1 MLNSTKYYVQILD
14 GIIPIENYFKSFIG
28 IIGIT
33 WAKVTQKLLLYMG
46 LLALAIA
53 PGIAICIFI
62 YLKDKY
68 NREPLGLLL
77 LSFILGML
85 SIIPAVIIQ
94 ISLTKPVEKIMGD
107 GISYTLVFAYLIVAL
122 SEEGSK
128 FLSVRFVPYRRKAF
142 DDPFDGIVYAV
153 MVSMGFATLE
163 NIGYVFEHGMV
174 TAILRMFLSVPAHA
188 TFGILM
194 GYHMGLAKFDPPNR
208 KKYMLL
214 AIFWPVVFHGTF
226 DFFLFLGNSWLHF
239 GGALISFIVAVK
251 LSLKLIKLKQGLS
264 QAHFV
269 HIDTIAKGSHDV
281 L

>member
-1 MLNSTKYYVQILD
+1 MGNRIKKL
-14 GIIPIENYFKSFIG
+14 
-28 IIGIT
+28 T
-33 WAKVTQKLLLYMG
+33 WAKVTQKQLLYMG

-68 NREPLGLLL
+68 NKEPLGLLL

-85 SIIPAVIIQ
+85 STIPAIILQ
-94 ISLTKPVEKIMGD
+94 IIFTKPVERLMGE
-107 GISYTLVFAYLIVAL
+107 GIPYTLVFAYLIVAL

-128 FLSVRFVPYRRKAF
+128 FLFVRLAPYRRRFF

-163 NIGYVFEHGMV
+163 NIGYVYQHGVATGIM
-174 TAILRMFLSVPAHA
+174 RMFLSVPAHA
-188 TFGILM
+188 TFGVLM
-194 GYHMGLAKFDPPNR
+194 GYHMGLAKFDSANR
-208 KKYMLL
+208 KKFMFL

-226 DFFLFLGNSWLHF
+226 DFFLFLGSNWLHF
-239 GGALISFIVAVK
+239 AGALISFIVAVR
-251 LSLKLIKLKQGLS
+251 LSLKLIKQKQSLS
-264 QAHFV
+264 QSHFIN
-269 HIDTIAKGSHDV
+269 IDNNINGSKDF